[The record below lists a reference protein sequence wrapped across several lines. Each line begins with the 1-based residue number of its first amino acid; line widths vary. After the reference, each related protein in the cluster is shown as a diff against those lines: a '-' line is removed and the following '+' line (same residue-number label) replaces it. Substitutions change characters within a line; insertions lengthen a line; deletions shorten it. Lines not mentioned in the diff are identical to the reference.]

1 MQGKLYLIPSF
12 LSENTTTSIPLAT
25 QEAIKMTNY
34 FIVENI
40 RTARRFIKQI
50 EPNKN
55 IDDCFFSE
63 IDKHNNYNFDE
74 DFLNLVFEGHNIGL
88 LSEAGTPCVADPGF
102 KIVALA
108 HELNIE
114 VVPFVGPNSI
124 ILALMAS
131 GFNGQ
136 QFAFHGYLPIET
148 SERKK
153 AILQLEQQVKQ
164 NNITQIFI
172 ETPYRNHQLLED
184 LIKQLHFKTMLC
196 VACNLNS
203 SAEKILSLPIAE
215 WKRTKY
221 NFHKQPCVF
230 LIGK

>member
-12 LSENTTTSIPLAT
+12 LSENTITSIPLIT
-25 QEAIKMTNY
+25 QEAIINTNY

-50 EPNKN
+50 HQAKN
-55 IDDCFFSE
+55 IDDCVFSE
-63 IDKHNNYNFDE
+63 IDKHNNYSFDE
-74 DFLNLVFEGHNIGL
+74 DFLSLVFQGHNIGL
-88 LSEAGTPCVADPGF
+88 LSEAGTPCIADPGY

-108 HELNIE
+108 HELGIE

-124 ILALMAS
+124 VLALMAS

-136 QFAFHGYLPIET
+136 QFAFHGYLPID
-148 SERKK
+148 SVDRKK
-153 AILQLEQQVKQ
+153 TVLQLEQQAKQ
-164 NNITQIFI
+164 YNTTQIFI

-184 LIKQLHFKTMLC
+184 LIKYLHFKTMLC

-203 SAEKILSLPIAE
+203 ATEKIISLPIAE